1 MLLVGAIVLAVF
13 VLPPGWGIAA
23 VTLGIVIEVA
33 EVGFW
38 IRFLRRYRVS
48 TGVEGLI
55 GARAEVIESCDPSGR
70 VRLRGE
76 IWRARCPAGAGV
88 GERVTV
94 AGVDGL
100 TLEVE
105 PAARADQA
113 HRLPS
118 AAAGKPPGHGKGPR

>member
-1 MLLVGAIVLAVF
+1 MLLVGAILLAFF

-23 VTLGIVIEVA
+23 VALGIAIEVA

-38 IRFLRRYRVS
+38 IRFLRRYRVR

-55 GARAEVIESCDPSGR
+55 GSTGEVIETCDPRGR
-70 VRLRGE
+70 IRLRGE
-76 IWRARCPAGAGV
+76 IWHARCASRAEV

-94 AGVDGL
+94 TGVDGL

-105 PAARADQA
+105 TLEGQ
-113 HRLPS
+113 
-118 AAAGKPPGHGKGPR
+118 G

>member
-1 MLLVGAIVLAVF
+1 MILVGAIALAVL

-23 VTLGIVIEVA
+23 VTLALVIVVA

-55 GARAEVIESCDPSGR
+55 GSSGEVIETCDPSGR

-76 IWRARCPAGAGV
+76 IWHAHCPAGASV
-88 GERVTV
+88 GDRVTV
-94 AGVDGL
+94 TGVDGL

-105 PAARADQA
+105 RN
-113 HRLPS
+113 
-118 AAAGKPPGHGKGPR
+118 GKGPR

>member
-38 IRFLRRYRVS
+38 IRFLRRYRVV
-48 TGVEGLI
+48 TGKEALI
-55 GARAEVIESCDPSGR
+55 GATAEVIEACDPRGR

-76 IWRARCPAGAGV
+76 IWRAECASRAEVGDRVIIEGV
-88 GERVTV
+88 H
-94 AGVDGL
+94 GL
-100 TLEVE
+100 TLKVL
-105 PAARADQA
+105 RAPD
-113 HRLPS
+113 
-118 AAAGKPPGHGKGPR
+118 

>member
-1 MLLVGAIVLAVF
+1 MLLVGAILLAVF
-13 VLPPGWGIAA
+13 VLPPGLGIAA

-55 GARAEVIESCDPSGR
+55 GSTAEVIETCAPTGR

-76 IWRARCPAGAGV
+76 IWRARCSSRAGV
-88 GERVTV
+88 GQRVVVT
-94 AGVDGL
+94 GVDGL

-105 PAARADQA
+105 V
-113 HRLPS
+113 
-118 AAAGKPPGHGKGPR
+118 AGSPG